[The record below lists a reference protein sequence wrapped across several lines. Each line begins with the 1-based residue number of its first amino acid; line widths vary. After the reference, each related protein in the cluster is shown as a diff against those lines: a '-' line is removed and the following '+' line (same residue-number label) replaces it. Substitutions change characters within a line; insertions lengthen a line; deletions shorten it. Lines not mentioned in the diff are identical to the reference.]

1 MGEVVVV
8 GSLNCDLVMRV
19 ERLPAEGETVGGLG
33 FDTFVGGKG
42 CNQAIAAARAGAAVA
57 MVGCVGDDEYGTV
70 ILDAL
75 AASGVGAER
84 VRRAPTGTGVA
95 QIFVDRGGANVV
107 GVAPR
112 ANGELSPADVEAAR
126 ASIEAAAVLL
136 LQLEI
141 PLETAVAA
149 ARIAR
154 AAGAKVV
161 VNPAPMRERSPELAT
176 LLGLCDV
183 LIPNETEAARLAGY
197 AGVPTVIV
205 TLGGRGALLR
215 ETGKPPQAID
225 PFAVD
230 VVDTTAA
237 GDAFCGAFAASLA
250 GGAGAHAAARWAT
263 AAGALACTR
272 MGAEPSLPRREEIE
286 RLLASQGT

>member
-1 MGEVVVV
+1 MGKVVVV

-19 ERLPAEGETVGGLG
+19 ERLPSEGETVGGLG

-42 CNQAIAAARAGAAVA
+42 CNQAIAAARAGASVS
-57 MVGCVGDDEYGTV
+57 MVGCAGADEYGSV
-70 ILDAL
+70 IIGVLQ
-75 AASGVGAER
+75 ASGVDATR
-84 VRRAPTGTGVA
+84 VRRAKSGTGVA
-95 QIFVDRGGANVV
+95 QIFVDKRGANVI

-112 ANGELSPADVEAAR
+112 ANGELSALDVEAAR
-126 ASIEAAAVLL
+126 ASIEGSAVLL

-149 ARIAR
+149 ARLAR
-154 AAGAKVV
+154 AAGTKVV
-161 VNPAPMRERSPELAT
+161 LNPAPMRERSRELAT
-176 LLGLCDV
+176 LLGLSDV

-225 PFAVD
+225 PFPIE

-250 GGAGAHAAARWAT
+250 GGATALAAARWAT

-272 MGAEPSLPRREEIE
+272 MGAEPSIPLREEIE
-286 RLLASQGT
+286 LLLETQGT

>member
-1 MGEVVVV
+1 MGKVVVV

-19 ERLPAEGETVGGLG
+19 ERLPSEGETVGALG
-33 FDTFVGGKG
+33 FETFVGGKG
-42 CNQAIAAARAGAAVA
+42 CNQAIAAARAGADVS
-57 MVGCVGDDEYGTV
+57 MVGCVGDDEYGSV
-70 ILDAL
+70 ILEALSGAGVDA
-75 AASGVGAER
+75 AR
-84 VRRAPTGTGVA
+84 VRRAQSGTGVA
-95 QIFVDRGGANVV
+95 QIFVDRRGANVV

-112 ANGELSPADVEAAR
+112 ANGELSAADVEAAR
-126 ASIEAAAVLL
+126 SSIQDSAVLL

-149 ARIAR
+149 ARVAR
-154 AAGAKVV
+154 SAGTKVV
-161 VNPAPMRERSPELAT
+161 LNPAPMRERSPALST
-176 LLGLCDV
+176 LLGLVDV

-215 ETGKPPQAID
+215 EAGKPPQAID
-225 PFAVD
+225 PFSVD

-250 GGAGAHAAARWAT
+250 GGANAHAAARWAT

-272 MGAEPSLPRREEIE
+272 MGAEPSLPHRPAIE
-286 RLLASQGT
+286 RLLATQGT